1 MKILITND
9 DGIFAPGIRALTEWA
24 QKLGDVTVVAP
35 KHEQSAKSHGINI
48 IGEFEVK
55 EVDFM
60 PGVRAYSVDSTP
72 ADCIRYGIVGLGEQY
87 DLVLSGINRGV
98 NVGRDIVYS
107 GTVAAIFEANCFGA
121 RAAIAMSTEF
131 TSLERAVPHL
141 DEIWAYFEEH
151 KLLERHDLYNV
162 NIPEHYTE
170 SIRITRQGGAYFSDE
185 FVSTG
190 ENMVR
195 QSGRMVW
202 EDAKNF
208 DLDCD
213 AVMHG
218 YISITPMTVQR
229 TDIAMYG
236 ELAKLNS

>member
-9 DGIFAPGIRALTEWA
+9 DGIFAPGIRELAKWA
-24 QKLGDVTVVAP
+24 TKLGEVTVVAP

-60 PGVRAYSVDSTP
+60 PGVRAFSVDSTP

-121 RAAIAMSTEF
+121 KAAIALSTEF
-131 TSLERAVPHL
+131 TSLEKAVPHL
-141 DEIWAYFEEH
+141 DEVWAYFEEH
-151 KLLERHDLYNV
+151 KLLECHDLYNV
-162 NIPEHYTE
+162 NIPADYTE
-170 SIRITRQGGAYFSDE
+170 SIRITRQGGAYYSDE

-195 QSGRMVW
+195 QSGMMVW
-202 EDAKNF
+202 RDAKNF

-213 AVMHG
+213 AVMNG
-218 YISITPMTVQR
+218 YISITPLTLQR
-229 TDIAMYG
+229 VDRDVYA
-236 ELAKLNS
+236 ELRKLNQ

>member
-9 DGIFAPGIRALTEWA
+9 DGIFAPGIRELAKWA
-24 QKLGDVTVVAP
+24 TKLGEVTVVAP

-60 PGVRAYSVDSTP
+60 PGVRAFSVDSTP

-121 RAAIAMSTEF
+121 KAAIALSTEF
-131 TSLERAVPHL
+131 TSLEKAVPHL
-141 DEIWAYFEEH
+141 DEVWAYFEEH
-151 KLLERHDLYNV
+151 KLLECHDLYNV
-162 NIPEHYTE
+162 NIPADYTE
-170 SIRITRQGGAYFSDE
+170 SIRITRQGGAYYSDE

-190 ENMVR
+190 DNMVR
-195 QSGRMVW
+195 QSGMMVW
-202 EDAKNF
+202 RDAKNF

-213 AVMHG
+213 AVMNG
-218 YISITPMTVQR
+218 YISITPLTLQR
-229 TDIAMYG
+229 VDRDVYA
-236 ELAKLNS
+236 ELRKLNQ

>member
-9 DGIFAPGIRALTEWA
+9 DGIFAPGIRALAQWA
-24 QKLGDVTVVAP
+24 MKLGEVTVVAP

-48 IGEFEVK
+48 ISEFEAK
-55 EVDFM
+55 QVDFL
-60 PGVRAYSVDSTP
+60 PGVRAFSVDSTP
-72 ADCIRYGIVGLGEQY
+72 ADCIRYALIGLGEQF

-107 GTVAAIFEANCFGA
+107 GTVAAIFEANCLGA
-121 RAAIAMSTEF
+121 PVCIAMSTEF

-141 DEIWAYFEEH
+141 DEIWAYFKEH
-151 KLLERHDLYNV
+151 RLLERHDLYNV

-170 SIRITRQGGAYFSDE
+170 SIRITRQGGAYYLDE

-190 ENMVR
+190 DNMVR
-195 QSGRMVW
+195 QQGRMVW
-202 EDAKNF
+202 QDEENF

-218 YISITPMTVQR
+218 YISITPMTVER
-229 TDIAMYG
+229 TDMGLYKQLKA
-236 ELAKLNS
+236 LNP

>member
-9 DGIFAPGIRALTEWA
+9 DGIFAPGIRALAAWA
-24 QKLGDVTVVAP
+24 TKLGDVTVVAP

-121 RAAIAMSTEF
+121 KAAIAMSTEF

-202 EDAKNF
+202 QDERNF
-208 DLDCD
+208 DLDSD

-229 TDIAMYG
+229 TDMKVYEAL
-236 ELAKLNS
+236 ESLNQ